1 MYERHWNLQR
11 KPFEN
16 TPDPEFLYYSDQHE
30 EALMRLLYA
39 VKERKGAAILTGEY
53 GSGKTTI
60 SRALVEKLRNDNV
73 YEVVLIPNPS
83 LSSHDFLAEI
93 LHQLKAA
100 DIPSRKVDMLHRLE
114 EALYHNLNNKR
125 ETVIIIDEAQCIKRR
140 ETLEELRLLLNFQ
153 LNDRFLLTLILVG
166 QPEVK
171 QKLNQV
177 KQFKQRLAVR
187 FCLNLLEERE
197 TRDYIH
203 FRLKVAGRDLPT
215 FSEDA
220 IKLIHAHS
228 KGAPRDINNICDMS
242 LLMGYVK
249 KASVVDDAIAKEVIE
264 DLVSDFE

>member
-16 TPDPEFLYYSDQHE
+16 SPNPDFLYYSDQHE
-30 EALMRLLYA
+30 EALMRMLYT

-60 SRALVEKLRNDNV
+60 SRALVEKLQQDDL
-73 YEVVLIPNPS
+73 YEIVLIPNPS
-83 LSSHDFLAEI
+83 LSANEFLSEI
-93 LHQLKAA
+93 LHQLKAGEV
-100 DIPSRKVDMLHRLE
+100 PRRKIAMLHRLE
-114 EALYHNLNNKR
+114 EILYRNLNNKR
-125 ETVIIIDEAQCIKRR
+125 ETVIIIDEAQCIKRK

-153 LNDRFLLTLILVG
+153 LNERFLLTLILVG

-171 QKLNQV
+171 EKLNQV

-187 FCLNLLEERE
+187 YYLKLLEEKE
-197 TRDYIH
+197 TKNYIN
-203 FRLKVAGRDLPT
+203 FRLKVAGRDQPVFT
-215 FSEDA
+215 DEA
-220 IKLIHAHS
+220 IRLVHTCS

-242 LLMGYVK
+242 LLMGSVK
-249 KASVVDDAIAKEVIE
+249 KAELIDEVITREVIE

>member
-16 TPDPEFLYYSDQHE
+16 SPDPEFLYYSDQHE
-30 EALMRLLYA
+30 EALMRLIYA

-60 SRALVEKLRNDNV
+60 SRALVEKLRNDDP
-73 YEVVLIPNPS
+73 YEVALIANPS
-83 LSSHDFLAEI
+83 LSANEFLAEI
-93 LHQLKAA
+93 LHQLKAGEVPA
-100 DIPSRKVDMLHRLE
+100 KKIAMLHRLE
-114 EALYHNLNNKR
+114 EILYCNLNNKR
-125 ETVIIIDEAQCIKRR
+125 ETVIIIDEAQCIKRK

-171 QKLNQV
+171 NKLNQV
-177 KQFKQRLAVR
+177 KQFKQRLGVR
-187 FCLNLLEERE
+187 YYLKLLEEKE
-197 TRDYIH
+197 TKNYIDY
-203 FRLKVAGRDLPT
+203 RLKVAGRDQPT
-215 FSEDA
+215 FTDEA
-220 IKLIHAHS
+220 VRLIHSFS

-242 LLMGYVK
+242 LLMGSVK
-249 KASVVDDAIAKEVIE
+249 KSSIVDDVIAKEVIE